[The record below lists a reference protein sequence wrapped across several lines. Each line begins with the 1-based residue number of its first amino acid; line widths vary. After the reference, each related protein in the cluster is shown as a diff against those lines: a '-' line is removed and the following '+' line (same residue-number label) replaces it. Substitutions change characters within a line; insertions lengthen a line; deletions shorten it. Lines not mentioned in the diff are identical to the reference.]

1 MKHKLYHHI
10 AHHAVG
16 KFIGFIAALWASGLV
31 SAFFER
37 KSSQNLWGVD
47 SEKAVLDSETYKM
60 IESSLSV
67 MIGFIV
73 LLFVDYLV
81 ETKKHVALWNYCKG
95 KMPVVRAEI
104 VKYVMKGKNE
114 INSRLKMK

>member
-10 AHHAVG
+10 VHHAIG

-31 SAFFER
+31 SAFFEK
-37 KSSQNLWGVD
+37 KSSRNLWGVD
-47 SEKAVLDSETYKM
+47 SEKAVLDSDTYKT

-81 ETKKHVALWNYCKG
+81 ETKKHISLWNYLVR
-95 KMPVVRAEI
+95 KMPVVRAE
-104 VKYVMKGKNE
+104 VTKYIMKGKSG